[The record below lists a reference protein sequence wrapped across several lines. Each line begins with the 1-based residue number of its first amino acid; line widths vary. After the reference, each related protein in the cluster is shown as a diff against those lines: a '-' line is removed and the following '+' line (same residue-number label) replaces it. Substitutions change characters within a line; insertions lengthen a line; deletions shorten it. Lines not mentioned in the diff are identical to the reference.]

1 MKPLELLAVLL
12 LFAGSAM
19 ARDSTVQIKVSGM
32 TCDACAV
39 SVKAALQHTRGVRGA
54 DVSVEKGLATVVY
67 DDSQVNDQQLRD
79 AINKTGF
86 KAEPVKEK
94 K

>member
-1 MKPLELLAVLL
+1 MKLLAVLTT
-12 LFAGSAM
+12 LFLIAGTASAKDVT
-19 ARDSTVQIKVSGM
+19 AQIKVDGM

-39 SVKAALQHTRGVRGA
+39 SVRAALQHTKVVRSA

-67 DDSQVNDQQLRD
+67 DDSRVNDQQLRD
-79 AINKTGF
+79 AINRTGF
-86 KAEPVKEK
+86 KAEATKEK